1 MQNRLRNVL
10 AILGLSAT
18 LCLSAFLIAPMHYRP
33 VFLPTHWASL
43 ITRSP
48 SITLTI
54 FIDARKGTMQI
65 ERVSGALENHQSF
78 GIWYVSNNDRIFLG
92 KAPDEAVSQVVLA
105 TPITFMLDGASIGL
119 SLGALDDVVDMPNLI
134 VTAPIERL

>member
-1 MQNRLRNVL
+1 
-10 AILGLSAT
+10 
-18 LCLSAFLIAPMHYRP
+18 
-33 VFLPTHWASL
+33 
-43 ITRSP
+43 
-48 SITLTI
+48 
-54 FIDARKGTMQI
+54 MQI